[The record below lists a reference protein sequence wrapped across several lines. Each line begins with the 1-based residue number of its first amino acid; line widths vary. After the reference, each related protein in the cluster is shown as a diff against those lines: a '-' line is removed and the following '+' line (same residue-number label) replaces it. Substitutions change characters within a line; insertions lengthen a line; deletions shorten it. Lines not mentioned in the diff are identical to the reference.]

1 MLVFALRQFY
11 ALFPKFFSFISLTY
25 FIPEYAFF
33 LFFHGALKN
42 FSNAFYSSR
51 ILEKSLK

>member
-42 FSNAFYSSR
+42 FSNAFYSLR